1 MAQDS
6 PNKSTP
12 AAGLP
17 DEQQM
22 ERITDFFHEAGHL
35 RHTPRSG
42 YAFLGSGSE
51 NVAEHSYRT
60 SVIGYTLAKLAGAD
74 AARVTFLCLF
84 HDLHEARTGDF
95 NYVNHRYDTCR
106 DRDALQDAVDGTG
119 LEQDIL
125 EGWDEL
131 QERRSLEARLAHDAD
146 QLDLICNLKAE
157 LDKGNKFAAD
167 WLESAVKRLRR
178 PRPCARSSCVRTITA
193 GGTAAWTK
201 NGGWTASEPV
211 PVLSGNSPFPITTT
225 ARSPWRPGC
234 FFVTEPNALPSLPR
248 SPQAGQDAP
257 GKEGPADRE
266 LLTCARGEAEGLRK
280 SRVRR

>member
-6 PNKSTP
+6 PNKSMP

-17 DEQQM
+17 DERQL

-84 HDLHEARTGDF
+84 HDLHEARTGDLT
-95 NYVNHRYDTCR
+95 YVNHRYDTCR

-125 EGWDEL
+125 DGWDEL

-167 WLESAVKRLRR
+167 WLESAARR
-178 PRPCARSSCVRTITA
+178 PRPCARSSCARTTTA

-201 NGGWTASEPV
+201 NGGSTASKLPV
-211 PVLSGNSPFPITTT
+211 PALSGNSPFPITMT

-234 FFVTEPNALPSLPR
+234 SFVMEP
-248 SPQAGQDAP
+248 DAP
-257 GKEGPADRE
+257 SSLSGSGRPRLSERKNSPADRNRLIRIKRE
-266 LLTCARGEAEGLRK
+266 HGPRK
-280 SRVRR
+280 GRVRR

>member
-6 PNKSTP
+6 SNKSTP

-17 DEQQM
+17 DERQL

-125 EGWDEL
+125 DGWDEL
-131 QERRSLEARLAHDAD
+131 QERQSLEARLAHDAD
-146 QLDLICNLKAE
+146 QLDLICNLKA
-157 LDKGNKFAAD
+157 NACAA
-167 WLESAVKRLRR
+167 RR
-178 PRPCARSSCVRTITA
+178 PRPCARSSCARTTTA

-201 NGGWTASEPV
+201 NGGSTASRLPA
-211 PVLSGNSPFPITTT
+211 PAPSGNILFLQRNSPASVEAGLFFRHGAGRTVFPALLRP
-225 ARSPWRPGC
+225 ARHP
-234 FFVTEPNALPSLPR
+234 
-248 SPQAGQDAP
+248 
-257 GKEGPADRE
+257 
-266 LLTCARGEAEGLRK
+266 
-280 SRVRR
+280 

>member
-12 AAGLP
+12 AADLP
-17 DEQQM
+17 DARQL

-106 DRDALQDAVDGTG
+106 DREALQDAVDGTG

-125 EGWDEL
+125 DGWDEW

-178 PRPCARSSCVRTITA
+178 PRPCARSSCARTTTA

-201 NGGWTASEPV
+201 HGGSTASRMPA
-211 PVLSGNSPFPITTT
+211 PALSGAIPLATTQQPGLDGGRAAFCHRTGCTVLSGRLSPVRPAHDRKRGHPP
-225 ARSPWRPGC
+225 ARRRICHPARKKKGS
-234 FFVTEPNALPSLPR
+234 T
-248 SPQAGQDAP
+248 PQ
-257 GKEGPADRE
+257 GP
-266 LLTCARGEAEGLRK
+266 
-280 SRVRR
+280 